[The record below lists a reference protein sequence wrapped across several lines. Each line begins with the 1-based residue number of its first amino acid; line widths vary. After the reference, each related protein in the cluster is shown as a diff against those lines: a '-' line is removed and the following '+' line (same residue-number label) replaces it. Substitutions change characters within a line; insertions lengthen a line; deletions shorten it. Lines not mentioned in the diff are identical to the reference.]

1 MVDASTQIGLLLVN
15 AIAGFF
21 IFVVLLRFLL
31 QAMRADFYNPLSQFI
46 VKASNPMLVPARK
59 LIPGFGGYDIAA
71 IAVLL
76 VLELVAMT
84 LSLLIMGWP
93 LPIVNMLLWA
103 VLGMVGLFLK
113 LFFWGLLIT
122 VVVSWIAP
130 NSNNPAVDLLKQ
142 IIEPAMQ
149 PIRKLMPDMGGMDIS
164 PIIAFLLINVLEIV
178 LVTMARQTGAPSFV
192 IDSYN
197 VTLFVCSMNLL
208 NCAQLLKTSF
218 GSC

>member
-31 QAMRADFYNPLSQFI
+31 QAVRADFYNPVSQFI

-59 LIPGFGGYDIAA
+59 LIPGFGGYDLAA

-103 VLGMVGLFLK
+103 VLGTVGLFLK
-113 LFFWGLLIT
+113 LFFWGLLIM
-122 VVVSWIAP
+122 VIVSWISP
-130 NSNNPAVDLLKQ
+130 NSYNPAIELLKQ
-142 IIEPAMQ
+142 IIEPAMK

-164 PIIAFLLINVLEIV
+164 PIIAFLLINVLEII
-178 LVTMARQTGAPSFV
+178 LVTFARQTGAPSF
-192 IDSYN
+192 IIG
-197 VTLFVCSMNLL
+197 L
-208 NCAQLLKTSF
+208 
-218 GSC
+218 

>member
-192 IDSYN
+192 IG
-197 VTLFVCSMNLL
+197 L
-208 NCAQLLKTSF
+208 
-218 GSC
+218 